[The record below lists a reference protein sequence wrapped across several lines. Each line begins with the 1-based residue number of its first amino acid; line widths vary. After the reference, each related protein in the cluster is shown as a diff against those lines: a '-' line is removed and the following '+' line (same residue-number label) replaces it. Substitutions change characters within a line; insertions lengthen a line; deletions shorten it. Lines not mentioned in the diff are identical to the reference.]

1 MGNNKNNVEA
11 HKTKRHPKETAN
23 FFSNLFFLWELPI
36 IFKGWK
42 KEFTEDDLYP
52 TVEDQDSQL
61 LGNKLE
67 RVWQEEMKS
76 KQDPSLIRAVAK
88 VFGPKILFYSL
99 LLAPFDLGLTLLH
112 PLCLQ
117 KLLDYYTPGQ
127 ADITQRQRFSYAA
140 AILSLSVLFVVFNQL
155 TFLECC
161 LLGMKVRVACSSLIY
176 RKCLQMKKKTTFQ
189 RVTTGK
195 IVSLLSN
202 DVYRLDY
209 MFNHIHYMW
218 MGPVK
223 TILCGFYLYYVFGYT
238 ALVGIGIVIVYFLV
252 LVSGIKVIKTYTWE
266 KPFSELVY
274 NTRRLEIDQTT
285 ILNLTRITTNMVK
298 LYISKLCL
306 FSCVL
311 VAVITSEPLCLCLN
325 EHLRK
330 SDTISKYTFECS
342 IDEAF

>member
-1 MGNNKNNVEA
+1 LARGNEIQTRPVFNSCCGKSIWTE
-11 HKTKRHPKETAN
+11 N
-23 FFSNLFFLWELPI
+23 FVLQPLACPFRFRTYVSR
-36 IFKGWK
+36 
-42 KEFTEDDLYP
+42 
-52 TVEDQDSQL
+52 QSQKCN
-61 LGNKLE
+61 G
-67 RVWQEEMKS
+67 
-76 KQDPSLIRAVAK
+76 I
-88 VFGPKILFYSL
+88 KIHTSR
-99 LLAPFDLGLTLLH
+99 LLH

-176 RKCLQMKKKTTFQ
+176 RKCLKMKKTTFQ

-252 LVSGIKVIKTYTWE
+252 LGKFSSRFFLLLLLLKCIVVYWVKKKKATRQLVAKKTDYRIRLMNDIVSGIKVIKTYTWE
-266 KPFSELVY
+266 KPFSELVH
-274 NTRRLEIDQTT
+274 NIRR
-285 ILNLTRITTNMVK
+285 
-298 LYISKLCL
+298 
-306 FSCVL
+306 FSL
-311 VAVITSEPLCLCLN
+311 Q
-325 EHLRK
+325 
-330 SDTISKYTFECS
+330 
-342 IDEAF
+342 